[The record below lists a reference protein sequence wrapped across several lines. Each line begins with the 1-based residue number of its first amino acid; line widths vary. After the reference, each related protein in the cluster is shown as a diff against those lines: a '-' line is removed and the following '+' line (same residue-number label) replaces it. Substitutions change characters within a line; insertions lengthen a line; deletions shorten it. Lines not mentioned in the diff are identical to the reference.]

1 MQLASL
7 AQRLMASAF
16 QFAAVETTTSYSDIL
31 ENLEQDIRRERPS
44 DVLQFCADYFN
55 GKLAEQ
61 RQRFLSQ
68 DTSDYQGV
76 LQINL

>member
-16 QFAAVETTTSYSDIL
+16 QFAPVETTTTYSEIL
-31 ENLEQDIRRERPS
+31 ENLEREIRRERPS

-68 DTSDYQGV
+68 DSSDISGV
-76 LQINL
+76 FSAKS